1 MGILGLKITRNLLVC
16 LKYFFQLWKTEICD
30 WEEKFISFYIP
41 VRWNFSINLL
51 QVLSWLFFPFFFF
64 TFCRFFCHSWA
75 QHVIGPH
82 HQSFVTVGFSL
93 MILPKFFL
101 SYWDQN
107 HSMTPDILT
116 ESCTPCQSMSL
127 GKSIFLMCVIWSLK
141 SCCLSSVPS
150 GLEGCHSSKPITVD
164 SSPLACITMG
174 AAFGSI

>member
-1 MGILGLKITRNLLVC
+1 
-16 LKYFFQLWKTEICD
+16 
-30 WEEKFISFYIP
+30 
-41 VRWNFSINLL
+41 
-51 QVLSWLFFPFFFF
+51 
-64 TFCRFFCHSWA
+64 
-75 QHVIGPH
+75 
-82 HQSFVTVGFSL
+82 

-150 GLEGCHSSKPITVD
+150 ELEGCHSSKPLTVD

-174 AAFGSI
+174 AALVLFRQVCSKLCRWSVITGMSPIFQSVASLILWKLWPMLPRFSHMSVCTWSCFCCFRQFLSILFFPPQSKGC

>member
-1 MGILGLKITRNLLVC
+1 MKDWNLWLGREIHFILYPSEMKFLNKPITGFELV
-16 LKYFFQLWKTEICD
+16 
-30 WEEKFISFYIP
+30 
-41 VRWNFSINLL
+41 
-51 QVLSWLFFPFFFF
+51 VLSFFF

>member
-1 MGILGLKITRNLLVC
+1 MDILGLKIARNLLVC
-16 LKYFFQLWKTEICD
+16 LKYFSSAVKDWNLWLGREIHFILYPS
-30 WEEKFISFYIP
+30 ELKFLNKPITGFWVSC
-41 VRWNFSINLL
+41 S
-51 QVLSWLFFPFFFF
+51 FFFF

-75 QHVIGPH
+75 QHVIDPH
-82 HQSFVTVGFSL
+82 HQSFVTVGFRL
-93 MILPKFFL
+93 MILPKCFL
-101 SYWDQN
+101 SYWYQN

-150 GLEGCHSSKPITVD
+150 GLEGCHSSKPLTVD

-174 AAFGSI
+174 AAFSSI